1 MISNNNVLLK
11 NFSQPLVEWVTDQSL
26 NLIYLKSEL
35 FNKSY
40 FKNSLIAPFFYNV
53 ISINIKHFQQI
64 LDYIEK
70 LNLIGKTIGW
80 TIIWNN
86 DKIIKITN
94 QKTMSKIDKR
104 GNFLKYAN
112 KRLSN
117 CVLSLK
123 RLGNLANRSYYEY
136 KDTDQKIIFKI
147 LKNEID
153 ELKRK
158 FEQSSKQKNNKE
170 QQNYFE

>member
-1 MISNNNVLLK
+1 
-11 NFSQPLVEWVTDQSL
+11 
-26 NLIYLKSEL
+26 
-35 FNKSY
+35 
-40 FKNSLIAPFFYNV
+40 
-53 ISINIKHFQQI
+53 
-64 LDYIEK
+64 
-70 LNLIGKTIGW
+70 
-80 TIIWNN
+80 
-86 DKIIKITN
+86 
-94 QKTMSKIDKR
+94 MSKIDKR
-104 GNFLKYAN
+104 GNFLMYAN

-136 KDTDQKIIFKI
+136 KDSDQKIIFKI

-153 ELKRK
+153 ELRRK

>member
-1 MISNNNVLLK
+1 
-11 NFSQPLVEWVTDQSL
+11 
-26 NLIYLKSEL
+26 
-35 FNKSY
+35 
-40 FKNSLIAPFFYNV
+40 
-53 ISINIKHFQQI
+53 
-64 LDYIEK
+64 
-70 LNLIGKTIGW
+70 
-80 TIIWNN
+80 
-86 DKIIKITN
+86 
-94 QKTMSKIDKR
+94 MSKIDKR

-136 KDTDQKIIFKI
+136 KDSDQKIIFKI

>member
-1 MISNNNVLLK
+1 
-11 NFSQPLVEWVTDQSL
+11 
-26 NLIYLKSEL
+26 
-35 FNKSY
+35 
-40 FKNSLIAPFFYNV
+40 
-53 ISINIKHFQQI
+53 
-64 LDYIEK
+64 
-70 LNLIGKTIGW
+70 
-80 TIIWNN
+80 
-86 DKIIKITN
+86 
-94 QKTMSKIDKR
+94 MSKIDKR

-136 KDTDQKIIFKI
+136 KDTDQKIILKI

>member
-1 MISNNNVLLK
+1 
-11 NFSQPLVEWVTDQSL
+11 
-26 NLIYLKSEL
+26 
-35 FNKSY
+35 
-40 FKNSLIAPFFYNV
+40 
-53 ISINIKHFQQI
+53 
-64 LDYIEK
+64 
-70 LNLIGKTIGW
+70 
-80 TIIWNN
+80 
-86 DKIIKITN
+86 
-94 QKTMSKIDKR
+94 MSKIDKR

-136 KDTDQKIIFKI
+136 KDSDQKIIFKI
-147 LKNEID
+147 LKNDSD
-153 ELKRK
+153 ELRRK

>member
-1 MISNNNVLLK
+1 
-11 NFSQPLVEWVTDQSL
+11 
-26 NLIYLKSEL
+26 
-35 FNKSY
+35 
-40 FKNSLIAPFFYNV
+40 
-53 ISINIKHFQQI
+53 
-64 LDYIEK
+64 
-70 LNLIGKTIGW
+70 
-80 TIIWNN
+80 
-86 DKIIKITN
+86 
-94 QKTMSKIDKR
+94 MSKIDKR

-117 CVLSLK
+117 CLLSLK

-136 KDTDQKIIFKI
+136 KDGDQKIIFKI

>member
-1 MISNNNVLLK
+1 M
-11 NFSQPLVEWVTDQSL
+11 
-26 NLIYLKSEL
+26 
-35 FNKSY
+35 
-40 FKNSLIAPFFYNV
+40 
-53 ISINIKHFQQI
+53 
-64 LDYIEK
+64 
-70 LNLIGKTIGW
+70 
-80 TIIWNN
+80 
-86 DKIIKITN
+86 IIKITN

-153 ELKRK
+153 ELRRK

>member
-1 MISNNNVLLK
+1 
-11 NFSQPLVEWVTDQSL
+11 
-26 NLIYLKSEL
+26 
-35 FNKSY
+35 
-40 FKNSLIAPFFYNV
+40 
-53 ISINIKHFQQI
+53 
-64 LDYIEK
+64 
-70 LNLIGKTIGW
+70 
-80 TIIWNN
+80 
-86 DKIIKITN
+86 
-94 QKTMSKIDKR
+94 MSKIDKR

-136 KDTDQKIIFKI
+136 KDGDQKIIFKI

>member
-1 MISNNNVLLK
+1 
-11 NFSQPLVEWVTDQSL
+11 
-26 NLIYLKSEL
+26 
-35 FNKSY
+35 
-40 FKNSLIAPFFYNV
+40 
-53 ISINIKHFQQI
+53 
-64 LDYIEK
+64 
-70 LNLIGKTIGW
+70 
-80 TIIWNN
+80 
-86 DKIIKITN
+86 
-94 QKTMSKIDKR
+94 MSKIDKR

-112 KRLSN
+112 KRLYN

-170 QQNYFE
+170 QKNYFE

>member
-1 MISNNNVLLK
+1 
-11 NFSQPLVEWVTDQSL
+11 
-26 NLIYLKSEL
+26 
-35 FNKSY
+35 
-40 FKNSLIAPFFYNV
+40 
-53 ISINIKHFQQI
+53 
-64 LDYIEK
+64 
-70 LNLIGKTIGW
+70 
-80 TIIWNN
+80 
-86 DKIIKITN
+86 
-94 QKTMSKIDKR
+94 MSKIDKR

-123 RLGNLANRSYYEY
+123 RLGNLANRSYYEF
-136 KDTDQKIIFKI
+136 KDSDQKIIFKI

-153 ELKRK
+153 ELRRK

>member
-1 MISNNNVLLK
+1 
-11 NFSQPLVEWVTDQSL
+11 
-26 NLIYLKSEL
+26 
-35 FNKSY
+35 
-40 FKNSLIAPFFYNV
+40 
-53 ISINIKHFQQI
+53 
-64 LDYIEK
+64 
-70 LNLIGKTIGW
+70 
-80 TIIWNN
+80 
-86 DKIIKITN
+86 
-94 QKTMSKIDKR
+94 MSRIDKR

-136 KDTDQKIIFKI
+136 KDSDQKIIFKI

-153 ELKRK
+153 ELRRK
-158 FEQSSKQKNNKE
+158 FEQSSKQKNNTE

>member
-1 MISNNNVLLK
+1 
-11 NFSQPLVEWVTDQSL
+11 
-26 NLIYLKSEL
+26 
-35 FNKSY
+35 
-40 FKNSLIAPFFYNV
+40 
-53 ISINIKHFQQI
+53 
-64 LDYIEK
+64 
-70 LNLIGKTIGW
+70 
-80 TIIWNN
+80 
-86 DKIIKITN
+86 
-94 QKTMSKIDKR
+94 MSKIDKR

-136 KDTDQKIIFKI
+136 KDSDQKIIFKI

-153 ELKRK
+153 ELRRK

>member
-1 MISNNNVLLK
+1 
-11 NFSQPLVEWVTDQSL
+11 
-26 NLIYLKSEL
+26 
-35 FNKSY
+35 
-40 FKNSLIAPFFYNV
+40 
-53 ISINIKHFQQI
+53 
-64 LDYIEK
+64 
-70 LNLIGKTIGW
+70 
-80 TIIWNN
+80 
-86 DKIIKITN
+86 
-94 QKTMSKIDKR
+94 MSKIDKR

>member
-1 MISNNNVLLK
+1 
-11 NFSQPLVEWVTDQSL
+11 
-26 NLIYLKSEL
+26 
-35 FNKSY
+35 
-40 FKNSLIAPFFYNV
+40 
-53 ISINIKHFQQI
+53 
-64 LDYIEK
+64 
-70 LNLIGKTIGW
+70 
-80 TIIWNN
+80 
-86 DKIIKITN
+86 
-94 QKTMSKIDKR
+94 MSKIDKR

-123 RLGNLANRSYYEY
+123 RLGNLANRSYYEF
-136 KDTDQKIIFKI
+136 KDSDQKIIFKV

-153 ELKRK
+153 ELRRK

>member
-1 MISNNNVLLK
+1 
-11 NFSQPLVEWVTDQSL
+11 
-26 NLIYLKSEL
+26 
-35 FNKSY
+35 
-40 FKNSLIAPFFYNV
+40 
-53 ISINIKHFQQI
+53 
-64 LDYIEK
+64 
-70 LNLIGKTIGW
+70 
-80 TIIWNN
+80 
-86 DKIIKITN
+86 
-94 QKTMSKIDKR
+94 MSKIDKR

-123 RLGNLANRSYYEY
+123 RLGNLANRSYYEC
-136 KDTDQKIIFKI
+136 KDSDQKIIFKI

>member
-1 MISNNNVLLK
+1 
-11 NFSQPLVEWVTDQSL
+11 
-26 NLIYLKSEL
+26 
-35 FNKSY
+35 
-40 FKNSLIAPFFYNV
+40 
-53 ISINIKHFQQI
+53 
-64 LDYIEK
+64 
-70 LNLIGKTIGW
+70 
-80 TIIWNN
+80 
-86 DKIIKITN
+86 
-94 QKTMSKIDKR
+94 MSKIDKR

-136 KDTDQKIIFKI
+136 KDNDQKIIFKV

>member
-1 MISNNNVLLK
+1 
-11 NFSQPLVEWVTDQSL
+11 
-26 NLIYLKSEL
+26 
-35 FNKSY
+35 
-40 FKNSLIAPFFYNV
+40 
-53 ISINIKHFQQI
+53 
-64 LDYIEK
+64 
-70 LNLIGKTIGW
+70 
-80 TIIWNN
+80 
-86 DKIIKITN
+86 
-94 QKTMSKIDKR
+94 MSKINKR

-136 KDTDQKIIFKI
+136 KDSDQKIIFKI

-153 ELKRK
+153 ELRRK

>member
-1 MISNNNVLLK
+1 
-11 NFSQPLVEWVTDQSL
+11 
-26 NLIYLKSEL
+26 
-35 FNKSY
+35 
-40 FKNSLIAPFFYNV
+40 
-53 ISINIKHFQQI
+53 
-64 LDYIEK
+64 
-70 LNLIGKTIGW
+70 
-80 TIIWNN
+80 
-86 DKIIKITN
+86 
-94 QKTMSKIDKR
+94 MSKIDKR

-123 RLGNLANRSYYEY
+123 RLGNLSNRSYYEY
-136 KDTDQKIIFKI
+136 KDSDQKIIFKI

-153 ELKRK
+153 ELRRK